1 MRHGIPRGR
10 AFPIQVRG
18 HTGARDLLIVH
29 GAHHFLGL
37 LSCVIWHNYFSVF
50 IRKCKDITR
59 TRVKLVAVAMVVAY
73 FFRGQEQPSALADGK
88 LTAAPFWDYR
98 HGLYEQQREF
108 DIVTFG
114 MYSGP
119 RYALH
124 LLSAYIPASGRPA
137 AEISW
142 FEWVL
147 VPELYIFRNRGLI
160 LGGLPLV
167 VPSVLIATATLRIV
181 QIVSLNTKKE
191 FRKLTIRFIGWEVAS
206 FFVSFFSWY
215 LYDLVCPFLPWSIC
229 ESGVL
234 VSAWIYFLA
243 PVIRISFSGI

>member
-10 AFPIQVRG
+10 AFPTQVRG
-18 HTGARDLLIVH
+18 HAGARDLLIVH

-73 FFRGQEQPSALADGK
+73 FFRGEEQPSALADGK

-108 DIVTFG
+108 DLVTFG

-124 LLSAYIPASGRPA
+124 LLNAYIPASGRPA

-142 FEWVL
+142 LEWVL
-147 VPELYIFRNRGLI
+147 VPELYIFRNRDLI
-160 LGGLPLV
+160 LGGLPSV
-167 VPSVLIATATLRIV
+167 VPITLFASGLLRVINLLCVYSMKELNKVL
-181 QIVSLNTKKE
+181 
-191 FRKLTIRFIGWEVAS
+191 FRCIGWEVLSTIAS
-206 FFVSFFSWY
+206 FFTWN
-215 LYDLVCPFLPWSIC
+215 LYELVCPWLFC
-229 ESGVL
+229 EPGAL
-234 VSAWIYFLA
+234 VSLWICVLA
-243 PVIRISFSGI
+243 PLIRVCLS